1 MKLITK
7 TLQGDTRQ
15 LLFKYLYIMPKIEL
29 NIPHELSQAEALNR
43 IQNFLPQLKEQHS
56 DRINDLQEK
65 WNGTTGEFKFKISGF
80 KVSGTLQIGEDN
92 VLIKGELPFAAILF
106 KGQIEETIKL
116 KAEELLREK
125 K

>member
-1 MKLITK
+1 
-7 TLQGDTRQ
+7 
-15 LLFKYLYIMPKIEL
+15 MPKLEL
-29 NIPHELSQAEALNR
+29 HIPHNLTQSEALSR

-56 DRINDLQEK
+56 DKIKDLEES
-65 WNGTTGEFKFKISGF
+65 WNGNTGEFKFKISGF